1 MQSRRKKLFVVLMVA
16 FVASSTAVSMHAQSA
31 RLAVNVPF
39 DFSVGKQHLNAGDY
53 RVITQGSFVSFSRAG
68 GTTTTEILFPGED
81 VHSNHNGQP
90 FLRFT
95 HYGTEYFLR
104 MIVLSEQDNYSL
116 PRSPREKEILSTPR
130 AVEEVVVSA
139 GAAR

>member
-1 MQSRRKKLFVVLMVA
+1 MQSRRKNLFAVLMVA
-16 FVASSTAVSMHAQSA
+16 FVAASTVASMHAQSG
-31 RLAVNVPF
+31 RLAVSVPF

-53 RVITQGSFVSFSRAG
+53 RVITQGSFVSFSKKG

-95 HYGTEYFLR
+95 HYGTEYFLK
-104 MIVLSEQDNYSL
+104 MIVFSEQDSYSL
-116 PRSPREKEILSTPR
+116 PKSPREKEILSTPR
-130 AVEEVVVSA
+130 PVEEMVVSA